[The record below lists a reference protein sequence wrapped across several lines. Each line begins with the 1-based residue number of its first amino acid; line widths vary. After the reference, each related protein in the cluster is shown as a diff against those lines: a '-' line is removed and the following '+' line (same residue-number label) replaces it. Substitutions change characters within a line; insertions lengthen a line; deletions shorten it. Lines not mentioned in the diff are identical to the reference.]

1 MFLRRNTAGQVF
13 VVPGA
18 LRATA
23 DGAAVTSAT
32 IRVCKDGTWASGS
45 GTLTH
50 DATGN
55 AGVYTYAPTQAETD
69 CAIFGWQVTGTG
81 AIPLA
86 GSVRTTNAD
95 PNDGTRLGLTAL
107 PNAAAGANGGL
118 PTGNS
123 SGQVTVVTNNDKTGY
138 TVSTVSDKTGYSLA
152 ANQDVRNVTGTIS
165 DKTGY
170 VLASAP
176 PTAQQI
182 WEYATRTLTAFGFD
196 VTVDTNNDKT
206 GYSLSATPPSASA
219 IADAVWD
226 EARTGHTN
234 SGTFGLYLDAQIS
247 GASGGGGGGGATA
260 QQVWE
265 YGTRALT
272 DKSDFAL
279 SSSERSSVATAVWG
293 AGSRTLSSFGTLV
306 SDVVSGVWAAGT
318 RTLSA
323 FGFTV
328 STSSDSNVTAIKAKT
343 DNLPASPASVADIPT
358 TAQVADKVLGRN
370 IAGGSDGG
378 RTVRQTL
385 AIIRNKVE
393 IEGTIIRVYAED
405 DTTLLFTGT
414 VTAAPGANPISAI
427 DWA

>member
-1 MFLRRNTAGQVF
+1 MFLRRNVASQVF

-45 GTLTH
+45 GTLAH
-50 DATGN
+50 DSTGN

-69 CAIFGWQVTGTG
+69 CVIFGWQVTGIG

-107 PNAAAGANGGL
+107 PNAAAGANVGL
-118 PTGNS
+118 PTGNG
-123 SGQVTVVTNNDKTGY
+123 SGQVTVATNNDK
-138 TVSTVSDKTGYSLA
+138 SGYSL
-152 ANQDVRNVTGTIS
+152 
-165 DKTGY
+165 
-170 VLASAP
+170 SATP

-206 GYSLSATPPSASA
+206 GYSLSASPPSASA

-247 GASGGGGGGGATA
+247 GVSGGGGATA

-323 FGFTV
+323 FGFAV
-328 STSSDSNVTAIKAKT
+328 STSSDSNITAIKAKT

-393 IEGTIIRVYAED
+393 IEGTTIRVYAED